1 MIQKA
6 AYGSMMLERYLLLG
20 FFCGLFVL
28 LGFFVLFL
36 SSTLETAASKFKKEI
51 WKKSYSFS
59 GVLRIWVASSVLVIK
74 LPCKRVNLL
83 KSHERSLF

>member
-51 WKKSYSFS
+51 CLILSVESSLNLGCQQCVSRKATLQKS
-59 GVLRIWVASSVLVIK
+59 
-74 LPCKRVNLL
+74 
-83 KSHERSLF
+83 